1 MPFLSNVSITCL
13 SSEGYSGVG
22 IYTRQAVCAPVHA
35 EEGVLGVLCPP
46 GSTTPYRDLPD
57 EECIGGY
64 PSAVQIADLGV
75 DPAVLDAEG
84 RCVCIEF
91 PAFVLF
97 GVYSPANS
105 NGLRDDFR
113 FGFLTALDTR
123 IRNLARMG
131 KNVILSGDLNVSR
144 DLIDTAKAE
153 ESMRAEGM
161 TYDEYLSSPNRR
173 VFNQLVH
180 NGRVPGTRDA
190 GREEAIL
197 YDLCREF
204 HPDREGMYT
213 HWEQKINARP
223 ANFGSRIDFILCSIG
238 IKDWFQEANIQEG
251 LMGSDHC
258 PVFAVTKD
266 QVPVISNPSQT
277 QESEVYT
284 KYVLDLMNPTG
295 MFKDG
300 KRLRDYSLVTDVPCF
315 SGRLLT
321 EFTKRRNIRDMFSR
335 KAKDDGPI
343 WSSISAAVPSI
354 AHVSESHGPLPQS
367 AAPAMADKGTPSI
380 VDTQTI
386 GAAPAASKRAVHML
400 GPLSPPEKRRAP
412 LISPPRAVKRSKSSL
427 ASTSTGAPP
436 LGKGQQSL
444 KGFFLTCAK
453 TSGDATSIE
462 AVPATSPSLVVSEV
476 VASVPGTPASEESSG
491 IPSPWLPTDPLAT
504 QEASKEGW
512 TKLFSKKPAP
522 RCEGH
527 AEPCISLTTKK
538 SGVNC
543 GRQFW
548 ICPRPIGPSGQKE
561 TGTQWRCGTF
571 IWASDWRG

>member
-1 MPFLSNVSITCL
+1 M
-13 SSEGYSGVG
+13 
-22 IYTRQAVCAPVHA
+22 
-35 EEGVLGVLCPP
+35 LGVLCPP

-57 EECIGGY
+57 SECIGGY
-64 PSAVQIADLGV
+64 PTAIQIADLGV

-105 NGLRDDFR
+105 NGLRDNFR

-123 IRNLARMG
+123 IRNLAKMG
-131 KNVILSGDLNVSR
+131 KNVILTGDLNVSR

-153 ESMRAEGM
+153 ECMRAEGM
-161 TYDEYLSSPNRR
+161 TYDEYLSAPNRR
-173 VFNQLVH
+173 VFNQLLH
-180 NGRVPGTRDA
+180 NGKVPGARDD
-190 GREEAIL
+190 GREEPIL

-204 HPDREGMYT
+204 HPEREGMYT

-266 QVPVISNPSQT
+266 QVPVISEPSET
-277 QESEVYT
+277 QKT
-284 KYVLDLMNPTG
+284 KVCAKHILDLMNPSG

-300 KRLRDYSLVTDVPCF
+300 TRLREYSLSKDVPPF

-321 EFTKRRNIRDMFSR
+321 EFTKRRNIRDMFS
-335 KAKDDGPI
+335 KKPTMNGATL
-343 WSSISAAVPSI
+343 SSITAAVPGVE
-354 AHVSESHGPLPQS
+354 HVSEPHDILPQS
-367 AAPAMADKGTPSI
+367 AATGTTDKETSSLPNIPITEAVPA
-380 VDTQTI
+380 V
-386 GAAPAASKRAVHML
+386 SKQAVL
-400 GPLSPPEKRRAP
+400 GSNPLNSPEKRRAP
-412 LISPPRAVKRSKSSL
+412 SISPAKPVKRSKSNL
-427 ASTSTGAPP
+427 TSTNAGAPP
-436 LGKGQQSL
+436 LGKGQRSL
-444 KGFFLTCAK
+444 KGFFQSRTKVPEEGPSTDVFTAASPFPAVKEASSAIPSAPAAK
-453 TSGDATSIE
+453 E
-462 AVPATSPSLVVSEV
+462 
-476 VASVPGTPASEESSG
+476 ASVTP
-491 IPSPWLPTDPLAT
+491 PPWLPTDPLAT

-512 TKLFSKKPAP
+512 TKLFSRKPAP

-538 SGVNC
+538 PGVNC

-571 IWASDWRG
+571 IWASDWKG